1 MRSTSISSSVSSIG
15 WRTCERGQRSQ
26 RDPGRSEHAVR
37 ASLALARCCL
47 VVAVAMTLAF
57 VQKRAEIAILAVPF
71 ALAPALFLGRHD
83 VATHVRLRLSEA
95 LATEHDLVTAVVEIS
110 TPIAIDVCNITL
122 DPGNLVPVGPTSW
135 LLSLDAG
142 DEREIACELE
152 ATRWGRRFAGPASLT
167 GVSPA
172 LLSEVPASKSA
183 VVRLTV
189 VPAADSLRASEDA
202 PHALVSAGSHR
213 SAISG
218 SGATFSHVRP
228 FDSGDRLRRINWR
241 ATLKAQQLHVTATH
255 AERSAKV
262 LIGVDVSR
270 DIGPL
275 GASILD
281 LSVRAAAAIAEH
293 YTENGD
299 IVGVTELRANG
310 RMLRAAPGQRQ
321 EQRIRE
327 WLLDVRPSGVQRDS
341 AATEWFAGVRISN
354 ALVVTLTP
362 LLDNDAAASLLMLR
376 QRGAALVVV
385 DTLSD
390 AAQPEASDRVSEVA
404 RRLWVLERR
413 RVMLRLGDAG
423 IPVVAWTSTSS
434 LEGVLRDVARI
445 AAAPRLVNR

>member
-15 WRTCERGQRSQ
+15 WRTCERGQRRQ

-110 TPIAIDVCNITL
+110 TPIAIDVCNIT
-122 DPGNLVPVGPTSW
+122 
-135 LLSLDAG
+135 LDAG

-241 ATLKAQQLHVTATH
+241 ATLKAHQLHVTATH

-270 DIGPL
+270 DIGPT

-293 YTENGD
+293 YTDNGD

>member
-1 MRSTSISSSVSSIG
+1 M
-15 WRTCERGQRSQ
+15 
-26 RDPGRSEHAVR
+26 R

-47 VVAVAMTLAF
+47 VVAVTLTLAF
-57 VQKRAEIAILAVPF
+57 VLRRAELAVLAVPF
-71 ALAPALFLGRHD
+71 VLAPAIFLGRHD
-83 VATHVRLRLSEA
+83 IAPKIRLRLSEA
-95 LATEHDLVTAVVEIS
+95 IATEHDLVKAVVEIS
-110 TPIAIDVCNITL
+110 TPIAIDVCNVVL
-122 DPGNLVPVGPTSW
+122 DPGNLVALGPTSW
-135 LLSLDAG
+135 VISLDAG
-142 DEREIACELE
+142 EQREIVCELE
-152 ATRWGRRFAGPASLT
+152 ASRWGRRFAGPATLT
-167 GVSPA
+167 GASPA
-172 LLSEVPASKSA
+172 LLTEIPAATSTTA
-183 VVRLTV
+183 RLTV

-218 SGATFSHVRP
+218 SGAMFSHVRP

-241 ATLKAQQLHVTATH
+241 ATLKAHQLHVTATH

-270 DIGPL
+270 DIGPT
-275 GASILD
+275 GASVLD

-293 YTENGD
+293 YTDNGD
-299 IVGVTELRANG
+299 IVGVTELRAHG
-310 RMLRAAPGQRQ
+310 RILRAASGQRQ

-327 WLLDVRPSGVQRDS
+327 WLLDVRPSGVPREIQAS
-341 AATEWFAGVRISN
+341 EWFAGVRVSN
-354 ALVVTLTP
+354 ALVVALTP

-390 AAQPEASDRVSEVA
+390 AAQPEASDRVAEVA

-413 RVMLRLGDAG
+413 RVLLRLGDAG